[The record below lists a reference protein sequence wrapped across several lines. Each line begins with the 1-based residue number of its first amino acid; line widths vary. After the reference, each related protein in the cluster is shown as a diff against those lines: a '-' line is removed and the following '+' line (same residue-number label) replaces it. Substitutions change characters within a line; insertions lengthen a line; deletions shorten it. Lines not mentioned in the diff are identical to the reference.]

1 MTHPA
6 YVLILVT
13 VLLAPEQLPTAQGAP
28 GGNGVSPAARTSRLH
43 SVSLRSAALRGVD
56 AHPVRQRGDSF
67 GRQGTTVTTT
77 GSNPQVQDEQNRG
90 RGAHWIWDRC
100 GAGDHGRPRNVPGRD
115 RLALRPSRRGNRSCD
130 WNRRC
135 ARVAIA
141 GARQLLRQRAGSRE
155 RESCKKLLEHD
166 A

>member
-43 SVSLRSAALRGVD
+43 SVSLRSAALREVD
-56 AHPVRQRGDSF
+56 ADPGRPRGNSF

-77 GSNPQVQDEQNRG
+77 PAQKRKSKTNR
-90 RGAHWIWDRC
+90 I
-100 GAGDHGRPRNVPGRD
+100 V
-115 RLALRPSRRGNRSCD
+115 
-130 WNRRC
+130 
-135 ARVAIA
+135 A
-141 GARQLLRQRAGSRE
+141 GALIGFGIGAVLGTTVGKEMCLGATVWRCVFLGGGTGAAIGIGIARR
-155 RESCKKLLEHD
+155 
-166 A
+166 